1 MKKISK
7 FIINN
12 KTKVLVLSCILLFL
26 SFIGMKLT
34 TINYNIL
41 VYLPSEID
49 TIKGQ
54 DILTDEFNMGS
65 YSIVVAENLSPK
77 EILNLKN
84 KITKVEGVNEVLS
97 IYDVLGTNIP
107 IDVLPSEIKDK
118 IHQDNTDL
126 MFTTFKYST
135 SDERTINAVEEI
147 RSITDHKLM
156 QGGMS
161 SMVLDT
167 MNLSNE
173 EITIYVIIA
182 VVLCLL
188 VLELSLDSYVVPIL
202 LLANIGMAIM
212 FNFGTNVFLG
222 DISYITKALVAVLQ
236 LGVTTDYSIFLYHAY
251 EDKKE
256 KMNKDEAMEEAIS
269 ETFTS
274 VVGSSLTTIAGFLV
288 LCTMK
293 LTLGTDL
300 GIVMAKGVLLG
311 IISVLTI
318 FPSLLLFFDK
328 QVTKTKHKKL
338 MPNFNKIN
346 TFIVNNNKAFFIIF
360 IILLMPLY
368 LANNKVEVYYKLD
381 RSLPSYLESFKTNE
395 LLKEKYNIVS
405 PQIILVDKNL
415 KIDDLTNLT
424 NELSSLKG
432 IDLTL
437 TTTKLSEYGLS
448 DNMINLFDNDKY
460 NLILINSEYDV
471 ATNEL
476 NNQIEEINK
485 IVKKYD
491 QNGIVAGEG
500 ALMKDLV
507 TICDTDFKNVN
518 YSSIICI
525 FLILFIILKN
535 FSLPFLLIIAIEG
548 AIFAN
553 MSISY
558 FTGSV
563 LPFIAPIVLGTI
575 QLGATIDYAILITTT
590 YVNNRKTNDS
600 KKECMI
606 NTLNYCGHSVLV
618 SAACFFAAT
627 FGVGVYSKIEM
638 IGSICNLISRGA
650 LISMLFVLTI
660 LPSILLIFDK
670 LINKTNMKGNKMKKL
685 NLAALTVVMLSPL
698 CVFANTKNET
708 VYSKI
713 DENGNVISTTVNEQI
728 KNTKKLD
735 TIEDYT
741 ELEDI
746 LNISSNDEITKLNKN
761 ITINALGKDVF
772 YQGTSKKSL
781 PIGINIKYYLDGK
794 EESLDNILGKSG
806 KIKIIID
813 FTNNE
818 KHNALV
824 NGKQETMYTPFL
836 VTMGT
841 MLDSNVTNIKIN
853 NGKVVA
859 SGNKNMVVGISS
871 PYLNRSLNISEL
883 STLNTLTLSYETD
896 NFKLPTMYFVA
907 TNKLLSDA
915 DLSVF
920 NKLDGLNSKVDELQ
934 TNMNKIDNGAS
945 DLSKGI
951 NKLKNSLSSS
961 ITNLKNN
968 NEDALDENTIAS
980 IRTQTMQTVQNTFT
994 NDYKK
999 KLSESAWIKVEENLK
1014 NSNDNYVTDLATK
1027 TVSKILLSYLGS
1039 EEALNNYMLCVSE
1052 NMESCEYLIQNNYD
1066 INKIN
1071 AFALTL
1077 KQEITSLTTNT
1088 TNYIAENVSKNVAS
1102 TVAEETAISTAES
1115 IVNTLAP
1122 ALSNQVKNESIKSF
1136 TSSLNTLYTNIDYI
1150 DSNMNTLSTGIT
1162 TFNKEGIEEISA
1174 LVNGPIASSKA
1185 MVKAL
1190 SKLAD
1195 NYTSYASK
1203 STSINDETKFIIV
1216 LDGKEK
1222 QEEETNTTE
1231 ESSKTNLWTRIKN
1244 LFK

>member
-12 KTKVLVLSCILLFL
+12 KTKVLIISCILLVL

-126 MFTTFKYST
+126 MFITFKYST

-147 RSITDHKLM
+147 RNITDHKLM

-182 VVLCLL
+182 VALCLI

-256 KMNKDEAMEEAIS
+256 KMNKEEAMEEAIS

-328 QVTKTKHKKL
+328 QVTKTKHRKL

-346 TFIVNNNKAFFIIF
+346 TFIVNNNKAFFVIF
-360 IILLMPLY
+360 IILLIPLY

-381 RSLPSYLESFKTNE
+381 RSLPRYLESVKTNE

-437 TTTKLSEYGLS
+437 STTKLSEYGLS
-448 DNMINLFDNDKY
+448 DNMINLFDSDKY

-518 YSSIICI
+518 YSSILCI

-590 YVNNRKTNDS
+590 YVNNRKTNKS

-660 LPSILLIFDK
+660 LPSILLIFDNI
-670 LINKTNMKGNKMKKL
+670 INKTNMKGNKMKKL
-685 NLAALTVVMLSPL
+685 NLAVLTVAMLSPL

-713 DENGNVISTTVNEQI
+713 DENGNIISTTVNEQI
-728 KNTKKLD
+728 KNNKKLD

-761 ITINALGKDVF
+761 ITINAFGKDVF
-772 YQGTSKKSL
+772 YQGTSKKTL

-871 PYLNRSLNISEL
+871 PYLNRSLNINEL

-951 NKLKNSLSSS
+951 NKLKNSLLSS

-968 NEDALDENTIAS
+968 NEDALDENTLVG

-1014 NSNDNYVTDLATK
+1014 NSNDTYVTDLATK

-1039 EEALNNYMLCVSE
+1039 EEALNNYMLCVSG
-1052 NMESCEYLIQNNYD
+1052 NMESCIYLAQNNYD
-1066 INKIN
+1066 IDKIN

-1088 TNYIAENVSKNVAS
+1088 TNYIAENVSKSVAS

-1122 ALSNQVKNESIKSF
+1122 TLSNQVKNESIKSF

-1185 MVKAL
+1185 RVEAL

-1222 QEEETNTTE
+1222 QEEKTNITE

>member
-12 KTKVLVLSCILLFL
+12 KTKVLIISCILLVL

-54 DILTDEFNMGS
+54 DILTGEFNMGS

-126 MFTTFKYST
+126 MFITFKYST

-147 RSITDHKLM
+147 RNITDHKLM

-182 VVLCLL
+182 VALCLI

-202 LLANIGMAIM
+202 LLANIGIAIM
-212 FNFGTNVFLG
+212 FNFGTNVFFG

-256 KMNKDEAMEEAIS
+256 KMSKEEAMEKAIS

-346 TFIVNNNKAFFIIF
+346 TFIVNNNKAFFVIF
-360 IILLMPLY
+360 IILLIPLY

-381 RSLPSYLESFKTNE
+381 RSLPSYLESVKTNE

-415 KIDDLTNLT
+415 KTDDLTNLT

-437 TTTKLSEYGLS
+437 STTKLAEYGLS
-448 DNMINLFDNDKY
+448 DNMINLFDSDKY
-460 NLILINSEYDV
+460 NLILINSKYDV

-518 YSSIICI
+518 YSSILCI

-535 FSLPFLLIIAIEG
+535 FSLPFLLIIVIEG

-590 YVNNRKTNDS
+590 YVNNRKTNKS

-606 NTLNYCGHSVLV
+606 NTLNYCGPSVLV

-660 LPSILLIFDK
+660 LPSILLIFDNI
-670 LINKTNMKGNKMKKL
+670 INKTNMKGNKMKKL
-685 NLAALTVVMLSPL
+685 NLAVLTVAMLSPL

-761 ITINALGKDVF
+761 ISINAFGKDVF

-806 KIKIIID
+806 KIKIVIN

-968 NEDALDENTIAS
+968 NEDALDENTLAS

-999 KLSESAWIKVEENLK
+999 KLSENAWIKVEENLK
-1014 NSNDNYVTDLATK
+1014 NSNDTYVTDLATK

-1039 EEALNNYMLCVSE
+1039 EEALNNYMLCVSG
-1052 NMESCEYLIQNNYD
+1052 NMESCVYLAQNNYD

-1088 TNYIAENVSKNVAS
+1088 TNYIAENVSKSVAS

-1122 ALSNQVKNESIKSF
+1122 TLSNQVKNESIKSF

-1150 DSNMNTLSTGIT
+1150 DSNMNTLSTGIK

-1185 MVKAL
+1185 RVEAL

-1195 NYTSYASK
+1195 KYTSYASK

-1222 QEEETNTTE
+1222 QEEKTNITE

>member
-12 KTKVLVLSCILLFL
+12 KTKVLIISCIILVL

-126 MFTTFKYST
+126 MFITFKYST

-147 RSITDHKLM
+147 RNITDHKLM

-182 VVLCLL
+182 VALCLI
-188 VLELSLDSYVVPIL
+188 VLELSLDSYVVPVL

-256 KMNKDEAMEEAIS
+256 KMSKEEAMEEAIS

-328 QVTKTKHKKL
+328 LVTKTKHKKL
-338 MPNFNKIN
+338 MPSFNKIN
-346 TFIVNNNKAFFIIF
+346 TFIVDNNKVFFVIF
-360 IILLMPLY
+360 IILLIPLY

-381 RSLPSYLESFKTNE
+381 RSLPSYLESVKTNE
-395 LLKEKYNIVS
+395 LLREKYNIVS

-437 TTTKLSEYGLS
+437 STTKLSEYGLS
-448 DNMINLFDNDKY
+448 DNMINLFDSDKY
-460 NLILINSEYDV
+460 NLILINSKYDV

-518 YSSIICI
+518 YSSILCI

-590 YVNNRKTNDS
+590 YVNNRKTNKS

-660 LPSILLIFDK
+660 LPSILLIFDNI
-670 LINKTNMKGNKMKKL
+670 INKTNMKGNKMKKL
-685 NLAALTVVMLSPL
+685 NLAVLTVAMLSPL

-761 ITINALGKDVF
+761 ISINAFGKDVF

-883 STLNTLTLSYETD
+883 SNLNTLTLSYETD
-896 NFKLPTMYFVA
+896 KFKLPTMYFVV

-968 NEDALDENTIAS
+968 NEDALDEKTLAG

-1014 NSNDNYVTDLATK
+1014 NSNDTYVTDLATK

-1039 EEALNNYMLCVSE
+1039 EEALNNYMLCVSG
-1052 NMESCEYLIQNNYD
+1052 NMESCAYLIQNNYD

-1088 TNYIAENVSKNVAS
+1088 TNYIAENVSKSVAS

-1122 ALSNQVKNESIKSF
+1122 TLSNQVKNESIKSF

-1185 MVKAL
+1185 RVEAL

-1222 QEEETNTTE
+1222 QEEKTNITE

>member
-1 MKKISK
+1 MKKINK

-12 KTKVLVLSCILLFL
+12 KTKVLVLSCILLVL

-77 EILNLKN
+77 EILNLKD
-84 KITKVEGVNEVLS
+84 KITKVKGVNEVLS

-118 IHQDNTDL
+118 IHKDNTDL
-126 MFTTFKYST
+126 MFITFKYST

-147 RSITDHKLM
+147 RNITDHKLM

-173 EITIYVIIA
+173 EITVYVIIA

-328 QVTKTKHKKL
+328 LVTKTKHKKL

-346 TFIVNNNKAFFIIF
+346 TFIVNNNKAFFVIF
-360 IILLMPLY
+360 IILLIPLY

-381 RSLPSYLESFKTNE
+381 RSLPSYLESVKTNE

-437 TTTKLSEYGLS
+437 STTKLSEYGLS
-448 DNMINLFDNDKY
+448 DNMINLFDSDKY
-460 NLILINSEYDV
+460 NLILINSKYDV

-491 QNGIVAGEG
+491 KNGIVAGEG

-548 AIFAN
+548 AILAN

-590 YVNNRKTNDS
+590 YVNNRKTNKS

-761 ITINALGKDVF
+761 ISINAFGKDVF

-781 PIGINIKYYLDGK
+781 PIGVNIKYYLDGK
-794 EESLDNILGKSG
+794 EESLDNILDKSG
-806 KIKIIID
+806 KIKIVIN

-896 NFKLPTMYFVA
+896 KFKLPTMYFVA

-968 NEDALDENTIAS
+968 NEDALDEKTLAG

-1014 NSNDNYVTDLATK
+1014 NSNDTYVTDLATK

-1039 EEALNNYMLCVSE
+1039 EEALNNYMLCVSG
-1052 NMESCEYLIQNNYD
+1052 NMESCAYLIQNNYD

-1088 TNYIAENVSKNVAS
+1088 TNYIAENVSKSVAS

-1122 ALSNQVKNESIKSF
+1122 TLSNQVKNESIKSF

-1185 MVKAL
+1185 RVEAL

-1222 QEEETNTTE
+1222 QEEKTNITE
-1231 ESSKTNLWTRIKN
+1231 ETSKTNLWTRIKN

>member
-12 KTKVLVLSCILLFL
+12 KTKVLIISCILLVL

-54 DILTDEFNMGS
+54 DILTGEFNMGS

-126 MFTTFKYST
+126 MFITFKYST

-147 RSITDHKLM
+147 RNITDHKLM

-182 VVLCLL
+182 VALCLI

-202 LLANIGMAIM
+202 LLANIGIAIM
-212 FNFGTNVFLG
+212 FNFGTNVFFG

-256 KMNKDEAMEEAIS
+256 KMSKEEAMEKAIS

-328 QVTKTKHKKL
+328 QVTKTKHKNL

-346 TFIVNNNKAFFIIF
+346 TFIVNNNKVFFVIF
-360 IILLMPLY
+360 IILLIPLY

-381 RSLPSYLESFKTNE
+381 RSLPSYLESVKTNE

-437 TTTKLSEYGLS
+437 STTKLAEYGLS
-448 DNMINLFDNDKY
+448 DNMINLFDSDKY
-460 NLILINSEYDV
+460 NLILINSKYDV

-518 YSSIICI
+518 YSSILCI

-535 FSLPFLLIIAIEG
+535 FSLPFLLIIVIEG

-590 YVNNRKTNDS
+590 YVNNRKTNKS

-660 LPSILLIFDK
+660 LPSILLIFDNI
-670 LINKTNMKGNKMKKL
+670 INKTNMKGNKMKKL
-685 NLAALTVVMLSPL
+685 NLAVLTVAMLSPL

-896 NFKLPTMYFVA
+896 KFKLPTMYFVA

-968 NEDALDENTIAS
+968 NEDALDENTLAS

-999 KLSESAWIKVEENLK
+999 KLSENAWIKVEENLK
-1014 NSNDNYVTDLATK
+1014 NSNDTYVTDLATK

-1039 EEALNNYMLCVSE
+1039 EEALNNYMLCVSG
-1052 NMESCEYLIQNNYD
+1052 NMESCVYLAQNNYD

-1088 TNYIAENVSKNVAS
+1088 TNYIAENVSKSVAS

-1122 ALSNQVKNESIKSF
+1122 TLSNQVKNESIKSF

-1150 DSNMNTLSTGIT
+1150 DSNMNTLSTGIK

-1185 MVKAL
+1185 RVEAL

-1195 NYTSYASK
+1195 KYTSYASK

-1222 QEEETNTTE
+1222 QEEKTNITE

>member
-12 KTKVLVLSCILLFL
+12 KTKVLIISCILLVL

-77 EILNLKN
+77 EILKLKN

-126 MFTTFKYST
+126 MFITFKYST

-147 RSITDHKLM
+147 RNITDHKLM

-182 VVLCLL
+182 VALCLI
-188 VLELSLDSYVVPIL
+188 VLELSLDSYVVPVL

-256 KMNKDEAMEEAIS
+256 KMSKEEAMEEAIS

-346 TFIVNNNKAFFIIF
+346 TFIVNNNKAFFVIF
-360 IILLMPLY
+360 IILLIPLY

-381 RSLPSYLESFKTNE
+381 RSLPRYLESVKTNE

-437 TTTKLSEYGLS
+437 STTKLSEYGLS
-448 DNMINLFDNDKY
+448 DNMINLFDSDKY
-460 NLILINSEYDV
+460 NLILINSKYDV

-518 YSSIICI
+518 YSSILCI

-590 YVNNRKTNDS
+590 YVNNRKTNKS

-660 LPSILLIFDK
+660 LPSILLIFDNI
-670 LINKTNMKGNKMKKL
+670 INKTNMKGNKMKKL
-685 NLAALTVVMLSPL
+685 NLAVLTVAMLSPL

-761 ITINALGKDVF
+761 ISINAFGKDVF
-772 YQGTSKKSL
+772 YQGKSKKSL

-794 EESLDNILGKSG
+794 EESLNNILGKSG

-968 NEDALDENTIAS
+968 NEDALDEKTLAG

-1014 NSNDNYVTDLATK
+1014 NSNDTYVTDLATK

-1039 EEALNNYMLCVSE
+1039 EEALNNYMLCVSG
-1052 NMESCEYLIQNNYD
+1052 NMESCAYLIQNNYD

-1071 AFALTL
+1071 AFVLTL

-1088 TNYIAENVSKNVAS
+1088 TNYIAENVSKSVAS

-1122 ALSNQVKNESIKSF
+1122 TLSNQVKNESIKSF
-1136 TSSLNTLYTNIDYI
+1136 TSSLNALYTNIDYI
-1150 DSNMNTLSTGIT
+1150 DSNLNTLSTGIT

-1185 MVKAL
+1185 RVKAL

-1222 QEEETNTTE
+1222 QEEKTNITE

>member
-12 KTKVLVLSCILLFL
+12 KTKVLIISCILLVL

-126 MFTTFKYST
+126 MFITFKYST

-147 RSITDHKLM
+147 RNITDHKLM

-182 VVLCLL
+182 VALCLI

-202 LLANIGMAIM
+202 LLTNIGMAIM
-212 FNFGTNVFLG
+212 FNFGTNIFLG

-256 KMNKDEAMEEAIS
+256 KMNKEEAMEEAIS

-328 QVTKTKHKKL
+328 QVTKTKHKNL

-346 TFIVNNNKAFFIIF
+346 TFIVNNNKAFFVIF
-360 IILLMPLY
+360 IILLIPLY

-381 RSLPSYLESFKTNE
+381 RSLPSYLESVKTNE

-415 KIDDLTNLT
+415 KTDDLTNLT

-437 TTTKLSEYGLS
+437 STTKLAEYGLS
-448 DNMINLFDNDKY
+448 DNMINLFDSDKY

-518 YSSIICI
+518 YSSILCI

-535 FSLPFLLIIAIEG
+535 FSLPFLLIIVIEG

-553 MSISY
+553 MCISY

-590 YVNNRKTNDS
+590 YVNNRKTNKS

-627 FGVGVYSKIEM
+627 FGVGIYSKIEM

-670 LINKTNMKGNKMKKL
+670 LISKTNMKGNKMKKL
-685 NLAALTVVMLSPL
+685 NLAVLTAVMLSPL
-698 CVFANTKNET
+698 CVFANTKTET

-794 EESLDNILGKSG
+794 EESLDNILCKSG

-813 FTNNE
+813 FSNNE

-859 SGNKNMVVGISS
+859 SGNKNMVVGIFS
-871 PYLNRSLNISEL
+871 PYLNRSLNINEL

-968 NEDALDENTIAS
+968 NEDALDENTLAS

-999 KLSESAWIKVEENLK
+999 KLSENAWIKVEENLK
-1014 NSNDNYVTDLATK
+1014 NSNDTYVTDLATK

-1039 EEALNNYMLCVSE
+1039 EEALNNYMLCVSG
-1052 NMESCEYLIQNNYD
+1052 NMESCVYLAQNNYD

-1088 TNYIAENVSKNVAS
+1088 TNYIAENVSKSVAS

-1122 ALSNQVKNESIKSF
+1122 TLSNQVKNESIKSF

-1185 MVKAL
+1185 RVEAL

-1222 QEEETNTTE
+1222 QEEKTNITE

>member
-12 KTKVLVLSCILLFL
+12 KTKVLVISCILLVL

-77 EILNLKN
+77 EILNLKD

-126 MFTTFKYST
+126 MFITFKYST

-147 RSITDHKLM
+147 RNITDHKLM

-182 VVLCLL
+182 VALCLI

-256 KMNKDEAMEEAIS
+256 KMSKEEAMEEAIS

-318 FPSLLLFFDK
+318 FPSLILFFDK

-346 TFIVNNNKAFFIIF
+346 TFIVNNNKAFFVIF
-360 IILLMPLY
+360 IILLIPLY

-381 RSLPSYLESFKTNE
+381 RSLPSYLESVKTNE

-415 KIDDLTNLT
+415 KTDDLTNLT

-437 TTTKLSEYGLS
+437 STTKLAEYGLS
-448 DNMINLFDNDKY
+448 DNMINLFDSDKY

-518 YSSIICI
+518 YSSILCI

-535 FSLPFLLIIAIEG
+535 FSLPFLLIIVIEG

-590 YVNNRKTNDS
+590 YVNNRKTNKN

-772 YQGTSKKSL
+772 YQGKSKKSL
-781 PIGINIKYYLDGK
+781 PIGLNIKYYLDGK

-806 KIKIIID
+806 KIKIVIN

-859 SGNKNMVVGISS
+859 SGNKNMIVGISS
-871 PYLNRSLNISEL
+871 PYLNRNLNISEL
-883 STLNTLTLSYETD
+883 STLNTLTLSYETN

-907 TNKLLSDA
+907 TNKLLADA
-915 DLSVF
+915 DLSIF

-968 NEDALDENTIAS
+968 NEDALDEKALAG

-999 KLSESAWIKVEENLK
+999 KISESAWIKVEENLK
-1014 NSNDNYVTDLATK
+1014 NSNDTYVTDLATK

-1039 EEALNNYMLCVSE
+1039 EEALNNYMLCVSGK
-1052 NMESCEYLIQNNYD
+1052 MESCIYLKQNNYD
-1066 INKIN
+1066 IDKIN

-1088 TNYIAENVSKNVAS
+1088 TNYIAENVSKSVAS

-1122 ALSNQVKNESIKSF
+1122 TLSNQVKNESIKSF

-1150 DSNMNTLSTGIT
+1150 DSNMNSLSTGIT

-1174 LVNGPIASSKA
+1174 LVNGPIASSTA
-1185 MVKAL
+1185 RVEAL

-1222 QEEETNTTE
+1222 QEEKTNVTE
-1231 ESSKTNLWTRIKN
+1231 ETSKTNLWTRIKN

>member
-12 KTKVLVLSCILLFL
+12 KTKVLIISCILLVL

-126 MFTTFKYST
+126 MFITFKYST

-147 RSITDHKLM
+147 RNITDHKLM

-182 VVLCLL
+182 VALCLM
-188 VLELSLDSYVVPIL
+188 VLELSLDSYVVPVL

-256 KMNKDEAMEEAIS
+256 KMSKEEAMEEAIS

-346 TFIVNNNKAFFIIF
+346 TFIVNNNKAFFVIL
-360 IILLMPLY
+360 IILLIPLY

-381 RSLPSYLESFKTNE
+381 RSLPSYLESVKTNE

-432 IDLTL
+432 INLTL
-437 TTTKLSEYGLS
+437 STTKLSEYGLS
-448 DNMINLFDNDKY
+448 DNMINLFDSDKY
-460 NLILINSEYDV
+460 NLILINSKYDV

-518 YSSIICI
+518 YSSILCI

-590 YVNNRKTNDS
+590 YVNNRKTNKS

-660 LPSILLIFDK
+660 LPSILLIFDNI
-670 LINKTNMKGNKMKKL
+670 INKTNMKGNKMKKL
-685 NLAALTVVMLSPL
+685 NLAVLTVAMLSPL

-713 DENGNVISTTVNEQI
+713 DENGNIISTTVNEQI
-728 KNTKKLD
+728 KNNKKLD

-761 ITINALGKDVF
+761 ISINALGKDVF
-772 YQGTSKKSL
+772 YQGKSKKSL

-806 KIKIIID
+806 KIKIVID

-871 PYLNRSLNISEL
+871 PYLNRSLNINEL

-951 NKLKNSLSSS
+951 NKLKNSLLSS

-968 NEDALDENTIAS
+968 DEDALDENTLVG

-1014 NSNDNYVTDLATK
+1014 NSNDTYVTDLATK

-1039 EEALNNYMLCVSE
+1039 EEALNNYMLCVSG
-1052 NMESCEYLIQNNYD
+1052 NMESCIYLAQNNYD
-1066 INKIN
+1066 IDKIN

-1088 TNYIAENVSKNVAS
+1088 TNYIAENVSKSVAS

-1122 ALSNQVKNESIKSF
+1122 TLSNQVKNESIKSF

-1185 MVKAL
+1185 RVEAL

-1222 QEEETNTTE
+1222 QEEKTNITE

>member
-12 KTKVLVLSCILLFL
+12 KTKVLIISCILLVL

-126 MFTTFKYST
+126 MFITFKYST

-147 RSITDHKLM
+147 RNITDHKLM

-182 VVLCLL
+182 VALCLI

-202 LLANIGMAIM
+202 LLTNIGMAIM

-256 KMNKDEAMEEAIS
+256 KMSKEEAMEKAIS

-328 QVTKTKHKKL
+328 QVTKTKHKNL

-346 TFIVNNNKAFFIIF
+346 TFIVNNNKAFFVIF
-360 IILLMPLY
+360 IILLIPLY

-381 RSLPSYLESFKTNE
+381 RSLPSYLESVKTNE

-415 KIDDLTNLT
+415 KTDDLTNLT

-432 IDLTL
+432 IDLTIS
-437 TTTKLSEYGLS
+437 TTKLSEFGLS
-448 DNMINLFDNDKY
+448 DNMINLFDSDKY
-460 NLILINSEYDV
+460 NLILINSKYDV

-518 YSSIICI
+518 YSSILCI

-535 FSLPFLLIIAIEG
+535 FSLPFLLIIVIEG

-590 YVNNRKTNDS
+590 YVNNRKTNKS

-660 LPSILLIFDK
+660 LPSILLIFDNI
-670 LINKTNMKGNKMKKL
+670 INKTNMKGNKMKKL
-685 NLAALTVVMLSPL
+685 NLAVLTAVMLSPL
-698 CVFANTKNET
+698 CVFANTKTET

-841 MLDSNVTNIKIN
+841 MLDSSAKNIKIN

-871 PYLNRSLNISEL
+871 PYLNRSLNINEL

-968 NEDALDENTIAS
+968 NEDALDENTLAS

-1014 NSNDNYVTDLATK
+1014 NSNDTYVTDLATK

-1039 EEALNNYMLCVSE
+1039 EEALNNYMLCVSG
-1052 NMESCEYLIQNNYD
+1052 NMESCIYLAQNNYD
-1066 INKIN
+1066 IDKIN

-1088 TNYIAENVSKNVAS
+1088 TNYIAENVSKSVTS

-1122 ALSNQVKNESIKSF
+1122 TLSNQVKNESIKSF

-1150 DSNMNTLSTGIT
+1150 DSNMNTLSTGIK

-1185 MVKAL
+1185 RVEAL

-1222 QEEETNTTE
+1222 QEEKTNITE
-1231 ESSKTNLWTRIKN
+1231 E
-1244 LFK
+1244 

>member
-12 KTKVLVLSCILLFL
+12 KTKVLIISCILLVL

-126 MFTTFKYST
+126 MFITFKYST

-147 RSITDHKLM
+147 RNITDHKLM

-182 VVLCLL
+182 VALCLI

-202 LLANIGMAIM
+202 LLTNIGMAIM
-212 FNFGTNVFLG
+212 FNFGTNIFLG

-256 KMNKDEAMEEAIS
+256 KMNKEEAMEEAIS

-338 MPNFNKIN
+338 MTNFNKIN
-346 TFIVNNNKAFFIIF
+346 TFIVNNNKAFFVIF
-360 IILLMPLY
+360 IILLIPLY

-381 RSLPSYLESFKTNE
+381 RSLPSYLESVKTNE

-437 TTTKLSEYGLS
+437 STTKLAEYGLS
-448 DNMINLFDNDKY
+448 DNMINLFDSDKY
-460 NLILINSEYDV
+460 NLILINSKYDV

-518 YSSIICI
+518 YSSILCI

-535 FSLPFLLIIAIEG
+535 FSLPFLLIIVIEG

-590 YVNNRKTNDS
+590 YVNNRKTNKS

-627 FGVGVYSKIEM
+627 FGVGIYSKIEM

-660 LPSILLIFDK
+660 LPSILLIFDNI
-670 LINKTNMKGNKMKKL
+670 INKTNMKGNKMKKL
-685 NLAALTVVMLSPL
+685 NLAVLTAVMLSPL
-698 CVFANTKNET
+698 CVFANTKTET

-761 ITINALGKDVF
+761 ISINAFGKDVF

-806 KIKIIID
+806 KIKIVIN

-968 NEDALDENTIAS
+968 N
-980 IRTQTMQTVQNTFT
+980 
-994 NDYKK
+994 
-999 KLSESAWIKVEENLK
+999 
-1014 NSNDNYVTDLATK
+1014 
-1027 TVSKILLSYLGS
+1027 
-1039 EEALNNYMLCVSE
+1039 
-1052 NMESCEYLIQNNYD
+1052 
-1066 INKIN
+1066 
-1071 AFALTL
+1071 
-1077 KQEITSLTTNT
+1077 
-1088 TNYIAENVSKNVAS
+1088 
-1102 TVAEETAISTAES
+1102 
-1115 IVNTLAP
+1115 
-1122 ALSNQVKNESIKSF
+1122 
-1136 TSSLNTLYTNIDYI
+1136 
-1150 DSNMNTLSTGIT
+1150 
-1162 TFNKEGIEEISA
+1162 
-1174 LVNGPIASSKA
+1174 
-1185 MVKAL
+1185 
-1190 SKLAD
+1190 
-1195 NYTSYASK
+1195 
-1203 STSINDETKFIIV
+1203 
-1216 LDGKEK
+1216 
-1222 QEEETNTTE
+1222 
-1231 ESSKTNLWTRIKN
+1231 
-1244 LFK
+1244 

>member
-12 KTKVLVLSCILLFL
+12 KTKVLIISCILLVL

-126 MFTTFKYST
+126 MFITFKYST

-147 RSITDHKLM
+147 RNITDHKLM

-182 VVLCLL
+182 VALCLI
-188 VLELSLDSYVVPIL
+188 VLELSLDSYVVPVL

-256 KMNKDEAMEEAIS
+256 KMSKEEAMEEAIS

-346 TFIVNNNKAFFIIF
+346 TFIVNNNKAFFVIF
-360 IILLMPLY
+360 IILLIPLY

-381 RSLPSYLESFKTNE
+381 RSLPRYLESVKTNE

-437 TTTKLSEYGLS
+437 STTKLSEYGLS
-448 DNMINLFDNDKY
+448 DNMINLFDSDKY
-460 NLILINSEYDV
+460 NLILINSKYDV

-518 YSSIICI
+518 YSSILCI

-590 YVNNRKTNDS
+590 YVNNRKTNKS

-660 LPSILLIFDK
+660 LPSILLIFDNI
-670 LINKTNMKGNKMKKL
+670 INKTNMKGNKMKKL
-685 NLAALTVVMLSPL
+685 NLAVLTVAMLSPL

-728 KNTKKLD
+728 KNNKKLD

-761 ITINALGKDVF
+761 ISINAFGKDVF

-806 KIKIIID
+806 KIKIVID

-836 VTMGT
+836 ITMGT

-951 NKLKNSLSSS
+951 NKLKNSLLSS

-968 NEDALDENTIAS
+968 NEDALDEKTLVG

-1014 NSNDNYVTDLATK
+1014 NSNDTYVTDLATK

-1039 EEALNNYMLCVSE
+1039 EEALNNYMLCVSG
-1052 NMESCEYLIQNNYD
+1052 NMESCAYLIQNNYD

-1077 KQEITSLTTNT
+1077 KQEITLLTTNT

-1102 TVAEETAISTAES
+1102 TVAEETAISTAET

-1122 ALSNQVKNESIKSF
+1122 TLSNQVKNESIKSF

-1185 MVKAL
+1185 RVEAL

-1222 QEEETNTTE
+1222 QEEKTNITE

>member
-12 KTKVLVLSCILLFL
+12 KTKVLVISCILLVL

-54 DILTDEFNMGS
+54 DILTDEFKMGS

-77 EILNLKN
+77 EILNLKD
-84 KITKVEGVNEVLS
+84 KIIKVEGVNEVLS

-126 MFTTFKYST
+126 MFITFKYST

-147 RSITDHKLM
+147 RNITDHKLM

-182 VVLCLL
+182 VALCLI

-256 KMNKDEAMEEAIS
+256 KMSKEQAMEEAIS

-318 FPSLLLFFDK
+318 FPSLLLYFDK

-346 TFIVNNNKAFFIIF
+346 TFIVNHNKAFFVIF
-360 IILLMPLY
+360 IIILIPLY

-381 RSLPSYLESFKTNE
+381 RSLPSYLESVKTNE

-437 TTTKLSEYGLS
+437 STTKLAEYGLS
-448 DNMINLFDNDKY
+448 DNMINLFDSDKY

-518 YSSIICI
+518 YSSILCI

-535 FSLPFLLIIAIEG
+535 FSLPFLLIIVIEG

-590 YVNNRKTNDS
+590 YVNNRKTNKS

-660 LPSILLIFDK
+660 LPSILLIFDNI
-670 LINKTNMKGNKMKKL
+670 INKTNMKGNKMKKL
-685 NLAALTVVMLSPL
+685 NLAALTAVMLSPL
-698 CVFANTKNET
+698 CVFANTKTET

-746 LNISSNDEITKLNKN
+746 LNISSNDEITNLNKN

-781 PIGINIKYYLDGK
+781 PIGLNIKYYLDGK
-794 EESLDNILGKSG
+794 EESLENILGKSG

-841 MLDSNVTNIKIN
+841 MLDSSVTNIKIN

-859 SGNKNMVVGISS
+859 NGNKNMVVGISS

-883 STLNTLTLSYETD
+883 STLNTLTLSYEIV

-907 TNKLLSDA
+907 TNKLLANA
-915 DLSVF
+915 DLSIF
-920 NKLDGLNSKVDELQ
+920 NKLDGLNSKVNELQ
-934 TNMNKIDNGAS
+934 TNMNKIDTGAS

-961 ITNLKNN
+961 INNLKNN
-968 NEDALDENTIAS
+968 NEDALDEKTLAG
-980 IRTQTMQTVQNTFT
+980 IRTQTMHTVQNTFT

-1014 NSNDNYVTDLATK
+1014 NSNDTYVTDLATK

-1039 EEALNNYMLCVSE
+1039 EEALNNYMLCVSGK
-1052 NMESCEYLIQNNYD
+1052 MESCIYLAQNNYD

-1088 TNYIAENVSKNVAS
+1088 TNYIAENVSKSVAS

-1122 ALSNQVKNESIKSF
+1122 TLSNQIKNESIKSF

-1185 MVKAL
+1185 RVEAL

-1203 STSINDETKFIIV
+1203 GTSINDETKFIIV

-1222 QEEETNTTE
+1222 QEEKTNITKET
-1231 ESSKTNLWTRIKN
+1231 SKTNLWTRIKN

>member
-12 KTKVLVLSCILLFL
+12 KTKVLIISCILLVL

-126 MFTTFKYST
+126 MFITFKYST

-147 RSITDHKLM
+147 RNITDHKLM

-182 VVLCLL
+182 VALCLI
-188 VLELSLDSYVVPIL
+188 VLELSLDSYVVPVL

-256 KMNKDEAMEEAIS
+256 KMSKEEAMEEAIS

-328 QVTKTKHKKL
+328 QVTKTKHRKL

-346 TFIVNNNKAFFIIF
+346 TFIVNNNKAFFVIF
-360 IILLMPLY
+360 IILLIPLY

-381 RSLPSYLESFKTNE
+381 RSLPRYLESVKTNE

-437 TTTKLSEYGLS
+437 STTKLSEYGLS
-448 DNMINLFDNDKY
+448 DNMINLFDSDKY
-460 NLILINSEYDV
+460 NLILINSKYDV

-518 YSSIICI
+518 YSSILCI

-590 YVNNRKTNDS
+590 YVNNRKTNKS

-660 LPSILLIFDK
+660 LPSILLIFDNI
-670 LINKTNMKGNKMKKL
+670 INKTNMKGNKMKKL
-685 NLAALTVVMLSPL
+685 NLAVLTVAMLSPL

-713 DENGNVISTTVNEQI
+713 DENGNIISTTVNEQI
-728 KNTKKLD
+728 KNNKKLD

-761 ITINALGKDVF
+761 ISINAFGKDVF

-824 NGKQETMYTPFL
+824 NGKKETMYTPFL

-871 PYLNRSLNISEL
+871 PYLNRSLNINEL

-951 NKLKNSLSSS
+951 NKLKNSLLSS

-968 NEDALDENTIAS
+968 NEDVLDENTLAG

-1014 NSNDNYVTDLATK
+1014 NANDTYVTDLATK

-1039 EEALNNYMLCVSE
+1039 EEALNNYMLCVSG
-1052 NMESCEYLIQNNYD
+1052 NMESCIYLAQNNYD
-1066 INKIN
+1066 IDKIN

-1088 TNYIAENVSKNVAS
+1088 TNYIAENVSKSVAS
-1102 TVAEETAISTAES
+1102 TVAKETAISTAES

-1122 ALSNQVKNESIKSF
+1122 TLSNQVKNESIKSF

-1185 MVKAL
+1185 RVEAL

-1222 QEEETNTTE
+1222 QEEKTNITE

>member
-12 KTKVLVLSCILLFL
+12 KTKVLIISCILLVL

-65 YSIVVAENLSPK
+65 YSIVDAEKLSPK

-126 MFTTFKYST
+126 MFITFKYST

-147 RSITDHKLM
+147 RNITDHKLM

-182 VVLCLL
+182 VALCLM
-188 VLELSLDSYVVPIL
+188 VLELSLDSYVVPVL

-256 KMNKDEAMEEAIS
+256 KMSKEEAMEEAIS

-328 QVTKTKHKKL
+328 LVTKTKHKKL
-338 MPNFNKIN
+338 MPSFNKIN
-346 TFIVNNNKAFFIIF
+346 TFIVDNNKVFFVIF
-360 IILLMPLY
+360 IILLIPLY

-381 RSLPSYLESFKTNE
+381 RSLPRYLESVKTNE

-424 NELSSLKG
+424 NELSLLEG

-437 TTTKLSEYGLS
+437 STTKLSEYGLS
-448 DNMINLFDNDKY
+448 DNMINLFDSDKY
-460 NLILINSEYDV
+460 NLILINSKYDV

-590 YVNNRKTNDS
+590 YVNNRKTNES

-670 LINKTNMKGNKMKKL
+670 LINKTNMKGYKMKKL
-685 NLAALTVVMLSPL
+685 NLAILTVVMLSPL
-698 CVFANTKNET
+698 CVFANTKTET

-772 YQGTSKKSL
+772 YQGTSKKTL
-781 PIGINIKYYLDGK
+781 PIGVNIKYYLDGK

-806 KIKIIID
+806 KIKIVIN

-841 MLDSNVTNIKIN
+841 MLDSSATNIKIN

-871 PYLNRSLNISEL
+871 PYLNRSLNINEL
-883 STLNTLTLSYETD
+883 STLNILTLSYETD
-896 NFKLPTMYFVA
+896 NFKLPTIYFVA

-920 NKLDGLNSKVDELQ
+920 NKLDGLNSKVNELQ
-934 TNMNKIDNGAS
+934 TNMNKIDNGAN

-968 NEDALDENTIAS
+968 NEDALDENTLAS

-999 KLSESAWIKVEENLK
+999 KLSENAWIKVEENLK
-1014 NSNDNYVTDLATK
+1014 NSNDTYVTDLATK

-1039 EEALNNYMLCVSE
+1039 EEALNNYMLCVSG
-1052 NMESCEYLIQNNYD
+1052 NMESCAYLIQNNYD
-1066 INKIN
+1066 IDKIN

-1088 TNYIAENVSKNVAS
+1088 TNYIAENVSKSVAS

-1122 ALSNQVKNESIKSF
+1122 TLSNEVKNESIKSF

-1185 MVKAL
+1185 RVEAL

-1203 STSINDETKFIIV
+1203 STSIKDETKFIIV
-1216 LDGKEK
+1216 LDGREK
-1222 QEEETNTTE
+1222 QEEKTNITE

>member
-12 KTKVLVLSCILLFL
+12 KTKVLIISCILLVL

-126 MFTTFKYST
+126 MFITFKYST

-147 RSITDHKLM
+147 RNITDHKLM

-182 VVLCLL
+182 VALCLI

-212 FNFGTNVFLG
+212 FNFGTNLFLG

-256 KMNKDEAMEEAIS
+256 KMSKEEAMEEAIS

-346 TFIVNNNKAFFIIF
+346 TFIVNNNKAFFVIF
-360 IILLMPLY
+360 IILLIPLY

-381 RSLPSYLESFKTNE
+381 RSLPSYLESVKTNE

-437 TTTKLSEYGLS
+437 STTKLAEFGLS
-448 DNMINLFDNDKY
+448 DNMINLFDSDKY
-460 NLILINSEYDV
+460 NLILINSKYDV

-518 YSSIICI
+518 YSSILCI

-535 FSLPFLLIIAIEG
+535 FSLPFLLIIVIEG

-590 YVNNRKTNDS
+590 YVNNRKTNKN

-660 LPSILLIFDK
+660 LPSILLIFDNI
-670 LINKTNMKGNKMKKL
+670 INKTNMKGNKMKKL
-685 NLAALTVVMLSPL
+685 NLAVLTVAMLSPL

-761 ITINALGKDVF
+761 ITINAFGKDVF

-968 NEDALDENTIAS
+968 NEDALDENTLAS

-1014 NSNDNYVTDLATK
+1014 NSNDTYVTDLATK

-1039 EEALNNYMLCVSE
+1039 EEALNNYMLCVSG
-1052 NMESCEYLIQNNYD
+1052 NMESCIYLAQNNYD
-1066 INKIN
+1066 IDKIN

-1088 TNYIAENVSKNVAS
+1088 TNYIAENVSKSVAS

-1115 IVNTLAP
+1115 IVNTLAQT
-1122 ALSNQVKNESIKSF
+1122 LSNQVKNESIKSF

-1150 DSNMNTLSTGIT
+1150 DSNMNSLSTGIT

-1185 MVKAL
+1185 RVEAL

-1222 QEEETNTTE
+1222 QEEKTHVTE
-1231 ESSKTNLWTRIKN
+1231 ETSKTNLWTRIKN

>member
-12 KTKVLVLSCILLFL
+12 KTKVLVISCILLIL

-77 EILNLKN
+77 EILNLKD

-107 IDVLPSEIKDK
+107 IDILPSEIKDK

-126 MFTTFKYST
+126 MFITFKYST

-147 RSITDHKLM
+147 RNITNHKLM

-182 VVLCLL
+182 VVLCLI

-222 DISYITKALVAVLQ
+222 DISYITKDLVAVLQ

-256 KMNKDEAMEEAIS
+256 KMSKEKAMEEAIS

-346 TFIVNNNKAFFIIF
+346 TFIVNHNKAFFVIF
-360 IILLMPLY
+360 IILLIPLY

-381 RSLPSYLESFKTNE
+381 RSLPSYLESVKTNE

-415 KIDDLTNLT
+415 KTDDLTNLT

-437 TTTKLSEYGLS
+437 STTKLAEYGLS
-448 DNMINLFDNDKY
+448 DNMINLFDSDKY

-535 FSLPFLLIIAIEG
+535 FSLPFLLIIVIEG

-590 YVNNRKTNDS
+590 YVNNRKTNKS

-660 LPSILLIFDK
+660 LPSILLIFDNI
-670 LINKTNMKGNKMKKL
+670 INKTNMKGNKMKKL
-685 NLAALTVVMLSPL
+685 NLAALTAVMLSPL
-698 CVFANTKNET
+698 CVFANTKTET

-746 LNISSNDEITKLNKN
+746 LNISSTDEITKLNKN

-968 NEDALDENTIAS
+968 NEDALDENTLAS

-1014 NSNDNYVTDLATK
+1014 NSNDTYVTDLATK

-1039 EEALNNYMLCVSE
+1039 EEALNNYMLCVSG

-1088 TNYIAENVSKNVAS
+1088 TNYIAENVSKSVAS
-1102 TVAEETAISTAES
+1102 TVAKETAISTAES

-1122 ALSNQVKNESIKSF
+1122 TLSNQVKNESIKSF

-1185 MVKAL
+1185 RVEAL

-1203 STSINDETKFIIV
+1203 STSIKDETKFIIV

-1222 QEEETNTTE
+1222 QKEKTNITE

>member
-12 KTKVLVLSCILLFL
+12 KTKILIISCILLVL

-126 MFTTFKYST
+126 MFITFKYST

-147 RSITDHKLM
+147 RNITDHKLM

-182 VVLCLL
+182 VALCLI

-328 QVTKTKHKKL
+328 QVTKTKHKNL

-346 TFIVNNNKAFFIIF
+346 TFIVNNNKAFFVIF
-360 IILLMPLY
+360 IILLIPLY

-381 RSLPSYLESFKTNE
+381 RSLPSYLESVKTNE

-437 TTTKLSEYGLS
+437 STTKLAEVGLS
-448 DNMINLFDNDKY
+448 DNMINLFDSDKY

-518 YSSIICI
+518 YSSILCI

-535 FSLPFLLIIAIEG
+535 FSLPFLLIIVIEG

-553 MSISY
+553 MSISC

-590 YVNNRKTNDS
+590 YVNNRKIYKS

-650 LISMLFVLTI
+650 LISMLFVLSI
-660 LPSILLIFDK
+660 LPSILLIFDNI
-670 LINKTNMKGNKMKKL
+670 INKTNMKGNKMKKL
-685 NLAALTVVMLSPL
+685 NLAVLTVAMLSPL
-698 CVFANTKNET
+698 CVFANTKTET

-761 ITINALGKDVF
+761 ITINAFGKDVF

-794 EESLDNILGKSG
+794 EESLDDILGKSG

-896 NFKLPTMYFVA
+896 KFKLPTMYFVA

-920 NKLDGLNSKVDELQ
+920 NKLDGLNSKVDKLQ

-945 DLSKGI
+945 DISKGI

-968 NEDALDENTIAS
+968 NEDALDENTLAG
-980 IRTQTMQTVQNTFT
+980 IRIQTMQTVQNTFT

-1014 NSNDNYVTDLATK
+1014 NSNDTHVTDLATK

-1039 EEALNNYMLCVSE
+1039 EDALNNYMLCVSG
-1052 NMESCEYLIQNNYD
+1052 NMESCEYLVQNNYD
-1066 INKIN
+1066 IDKIN

-1122 ALSNQVKNESIKSF
+1122 TLSNQVKNESIKSF

-1185 MVKAL
+1185 RVEAL

-1222 QEEETNTTE
+1222 QEEKTKITE
-1231 ESSKTNLWTRIKN
+1231 ETSKTNLWTRIKS

>member
-12 KTKVLVLSCILLFL
+12 KTKVLIISCILLVL

-126 MFTTFKYST
+126 MFITFKYST

-147 RSITDHKLM
+147 RNITDHKLM

-182 VVLCLL
+182 VALCLM
-188 VLELSLDSYVVPIL
+188 VLELSLDSYVVPVL

-256 KMNKDEAMEEAIS
+256 KMSKEEAMEEAIS

-346 TFIVNNNKAFFIIF
+346 TFIVNNNKAFFVIF
-360 IILLMPLY
+360 IILLIPLY

-381 RSLPSYLESFKTNE
+381 RSLPRYLESVKTNE

-437 TTTKLSEYGLS
+437 STTKLAEYGLS
-448 DNMINLFDNDKY
+448 DNMINLFDSDKY
-460 NLILINSEYDV
+460 NLILINSKYDV

-518 YSSIICI
+518 YSSILCI

-590 YVNNRKTNDS
+590 YVNNRKTNKS

-660 LPSILLIFDK
+660 LPSILLIFDNI
-670 LINKTNMKGNKMKKL
+670 INKTNMKGNKMKKI
-685 NLAALTVVMLSPL
+685 NLAVLTVAMLSPL

-713 DENGNVISTTVNEQI
+713 DENGNIISTTVNEQI
-728 KNTKKLD
+728 KNNKKLD

-761 ITINALGKDVF
+761 ISINAFGKDVF

-871 PYLNRSLNISEL
+871 PYLNRSLNINEL

-951 NKLKNSLSSS
+951 NKLKNSLLSS

-968 NEDALDENTIAS
+968 DEDALDENTLVG

-1014 NSNDNYVTDLATK
+1014 NSNDTYVTDLATK
-1027 TVSKILLSYLGS
+1027 TVSKILLYYLGS
-1039 EEALNNYMLCVSE
+1039 EEALNNYMLCVSG
-1052 NMESCEYLIQNNYD
+1052 NMESCIYLAQNNYD
-1066 INKIN
+1066 IDKIN

-1088 TNYIAENVSKNVAS
+1088 TNYIAENVSKSVAS

-1122 ALSNQVKNESIKSF
+1122 TLSNQVKNESIKSF

-1185 MVKAL
+1185 RVEAL

-1222 QEEETNTTE
+1222 QEEKTNITE

>member
-12 KTKVLVLSCILLFL
+12 KTKVLIISCILLVL

-126 MFTTFKYST
+126 MFITFKYST

-147 RSITDHKLM
+147 RNITDHKLM

-182 VVLCLL
+182 VALCLM
-188 VLELSLDSYVVPIL
+188 VLELSLDSYVVPVL

-256 KMNKDEAMEEAIS
+256 KMCKEEAMEEAIS

-346 TFIVNNNKAFFIIF
+346 TFIVNNNKAFFVIF
-360 IILLMPLY
+360 IILLIPLY

-381 RSLPSYLESFKTNE
+381 RSLPSYLESVKTNE

-437 TTTKLSEYGLS
+437 STTKLSEYGLS
-448 DNMINLFDNDKY
+448 DNMINLFDSDKY
-460 NLILINSEYDV
+460 NLILINSKYDV

-491 QNGIVAGEG
+491 KNGIVAGEG

-518 YSSIICI
+518 YSSILCI

-590 YVNNRKTNDS
+590 YVNNHKTNKS

-660 LPSILLIFDK
+660 LPSILLIFDNI
-670 LINKTNMKGNKMKKL
+670 INKTNMKGNKMKKL
-685 NLAALTVVMLSPL
+685 NLAVLTVAMLSPL

-713 DENGNVISTTVNEQI
+713 DENGNIISTTVNEQI

-761 ITINALGKDVF
+761 ISINAFGKDVF

-871 PYLNRSLNISEL
+871 PYLNRSLNINEL

-951 NKLKNSLSSS
+951 NKLKNSLLSS

-968 NEDALDENTIAS
+968 DEDALDENTLVG

-1014 NSNDNYVTDLATK
+1014 NSNDTYVTDLATK

-1039 EEALNNYMLCVSE
+1039 EEALNNYMLCVSD
-1052 NMESCEYLIQNNYD
+1052 NMESCIYLAQNNYD

-1088 TNYIAENVSKNVAS
+1088 TNYIAENVSKSVAS
-1102 TVAEETAISTAES
+1102 TVAKETAISTAES

-1122 ALSNQVKNESIKSF
+1122 TLSNKVKNESIKSF

-1174 LVNGPIASSKA
+1174 LVNGTIASSKA
-1185 MVKAL
+1185 RVEAL

-1222 QEEETNTTE
+1222 QEEKTNITE

>member
-12 KTKVLVLSCILLFL
+12 KTKVLIISCILLVL

-77 EILNLKN
+77 EILNLKD

-107 IDVLPSEIKDK
+107 IDILPSEIKDK
-118 IHQDNTDL
+118 IHQGNTDL
-126 MFTTFKYST
+126 MFITFKYST
-135 SDERTINAVEEI
+135 SDERTIHAVEEI
-147 RSITDHKLM
+147 RNITDHKLM

-173 EITIYVIIA
+173 EITVYVIIA
-182 VVLCLL
+182 VVLCLI
-188 VLELSLDSYVVPIL
+188 VLELSLDSYLVPIL

-256 KMNKDEAMEEAIS
+256 KMSKEKAMEEAIS

-346 TFIVNNNKAFFIIF
+346 TFIVNHNKAFFVIF
-360 IILLMPLY
+360 IILLIPLY

-381 RSLPSYLESFKTNE
+381 RSLPSYLESVKTNE

-415 KIDDLTNLT
+415 KTDDLTHLT

-437 TTTKLSEYGLS
+437 STTKLAEYGLS
-448 DNMINLFDNDKY
+448 DNMINLFDSDKY
-460 NLILINSEYDV
+460 NLILINSEFDV

-518 YSSIICI
+518 YSSILCI

-590 YVNNRKTNDS
+590 YVNNRKTNKS

-606 NTLNYCGHSVLV
+606 NTLNYCGYSVLV

-685 NLAALTVVMLSPL
+685 NLAALTIAVFCPL

-761 ITINALGKDVF
+761 ITINALGKDIF

-781 PIGINIKYYLDGK
+781 PIGVNIKYYLDGK

-806 KIKIIID
+806 KIKILIN

-841 MLDSNVTNIKIN
+841 MLDSNATNIKIN
-853 NGKVVA
+853 NGKVIA

-871 PYLNRSLNISEL
+871 PYLNKSLNISEL

-907 TNKLLSDA
+907 TNKLLANA

-920 NKLDGLNSKVDELQ
+920 NKLDGLNFKVDELQ
-934 TNMNKIDNGAS
+934 TNMNKIDASAS

-961 ITNLKNN
+961 INNLKNN
-968 NEDALDENTIAS
+968 NEDALDENIFAG

-1014 NSNDNYVTDLATK
+1014 NSNDTYVTDLATK

-1039 EEALNNYMLCVSE
+1039 EEALNNYMLCVSG
-1052 NMESCEYLIQNNYD
+1052 NMESCAYLTQNNYD
-1066 INKIN
+1066 IDKIN

-1077 KQEITSLTTNT
+1077 KQEITSLASNT
-1088 TNYIAENVSKNVAS
+1088 TNYIAENVSKSVAS

-1122 ALSNQVKNESIKSF
+1122 TLSNQVKNESIKSF

-1174 LVNGPIASSKA
+1174 LVNGPIASSTA
-1185 MVKAL
+1185 RVEAL
-1190 SKLAD
+1190 SKLAAG
-1195 NYTSYASK
+1195 YTSYASK
-1203 STSINDETKFIIV
+1203 GTSINDETKFIIV

-1222 QEEETNTTE
+1222 QEEKTNVTE
-1231 ESSKTNLWTRIKN
+1231 ETSKTNLWTRIKN

>member
-12 KTKVLVLSCILLFL
+12 KTKVLVISCILLVL

-65 YSIVVAENLSPK
+65 YSMVVAENLSPK
-77 EILNLKN
+77 EILNLKD

-126 MFTTFKYST
+126 MFITFKYST

-147 RSITDHKLM
+147 RNITDHKLM

-182 VVLCLL
+182 VALCLI

-256 KMNKDEAMEEAIS
+256 KMSKEKAMEEAIS

-318 FPSLLLFFDK
+318 FPSLILFFDK

-346 TFIVNNNKAFFIIF
+346 TFIVNNNKAFFVIF
-360 IILLMPLY
+360 IILLIPLY

-381 RSLPSYLESFKTNE
+381 RSLPSYLESVKTNE

-415 KIDDLTNLT
+415 KTYDLTNLT
-424 NELSSLKG
+424 NELASLKG

-437 TTTKLSEYGLS
+437 STTKLAEYGLS
-448 DNMINLFDNDKY
+448 DNMINLFDSDKY

-518 YSSIICI
+518 YSSILCI

-535 FSLPFLLIIAIEG
+535 FSLPFLLIIVIEG

-590 YVNNRKTNDS
+590 YVNNRKTNKS

-685 NLAALTVVMLSPL
+685 NLAALTAVMLSPL

-713 DENGNVISTTVNEQI
+713 DENGNIISTTVNEQI

-781 PIGINIKYYLDGK
+781 PIGLIIKYYLDGK
-794 EESLDNILGKSG
+794 EESLENILGKSG

-841 MLDSNVTNIKIN
+841 MLDSSATNIKIN

-859 SGNKNMVVGISS
+859 NGNKNMVVGISS

-883 STLNTLTLSYETD
+883 STLNTLTLSYETV

-907 TNKLLSDA
+907 TNKLLADA
-915 DLSVF
+915 DLSIF

-934 TNMNKIDNGAS
+934 NNMNKIDIGAS

-968 NEDALDENTIAS
+968 NEDALDEKTLAG
-980 IRTQTMQTVQNTFT
+980 IRTQTMHTVQNTFT

-1014 NSNDNYVTDLATK
+1014 NSNDTYVTDLATK

-1039 EEALNNYMLCVSE
+1039 EEALNNYMLCVSGK
-1052 NMESCEYLIQNNYD
+1052 MESCIYLAQNNYD

-1088 TNYIAENVSKNVAS
+1088 TNYIAENVSKSVAS
-1102 TVAEETAISTAES
+1102 TVAEETAMSTAES

-1122 ALSNQVKNESIKSF
+1122 TLSNQVKNESIKSF

-1185 MVKAL
+1185 RVEAL

-1222 QEEETNTTE
+1222 QEEKTNITKET
-1231 ESSKTNLWTRIKN
+1231 SKTNLWTRIKN

>member
-12 KTKVLVLSCILLFL
+12 KTKVLIISCILLVL

-126 MFTTFKYST
+126 MFITFKYST

-147 RSITDHKLM
+147 RNITDHKLM

-161 SMVLDT
+161 SMILDT

-182 VVLCLL
+182 VALCLI
-188 VLELSLDSYVVPIL
+188 VLELSLDSYVVPVL

-256 KMNKDEAMEEAIS
+256 KMSKEEAMEEAIS

-338 MPNFNKIN
+338 MTNFNKIN
-346 TFIVNNNKAFFIIF
+346 TFIVNNNKAFFVIF
-360 IILLMPLY
+360 IILLIPLY

-381 RSLPSYLESFKTNE
+381 RSLPSYLESVKTNE

-437 TTTKLSEYGLS
+437 STTKLSEYGLS
-448 DNMINLFDNDKY
+448 DNMINLFDSDKY
-460 NLILINSEYDV
+460 NLILINSKYDV

-518 YSSIICI
+518 YSSILCI

-590 YVNNRKTNDS
+590 YVNNRKTNKS

-627 FGVGVYSKIEM
+627 FGVGIYSKIEM

-660 LPSILLIFDK
+660 LPSILLIFDNI
-670 LINKTNMKGNKMKKL
+670 INKTNMKGNKMKKL
-685 NLAALTVVMLSPL
+685 NLAVLTAVMLSPL
-698 CVFANTKNET
+698 CVFANTKTET

-761 ITINALGKDVF
+761 ISINAFGKDVF
-772 YQGTSKKSL
+772 YQGTSKKTL

-824 NGKQETMYTPFL
+824 NGKKETMYTPFL

-871 PYLNRSLNISEL
+871 PYLNRSLNINEL

-951 NKLKNSLSSS
+951 NKLKNSLLSS

-968 NEDALDENTIAS
+968 NEDALDEKTLVG

-1014 NSNDNYVTDLATK
+1014 NSNDTYVTDLATK
-1027 TVSKILLSYLGS
+1027 TISKILLSYLGS
-1039 EEALNNYMLCVSE
+1039 EEALNNYMLCVSG
-1052 NMESCEYLIQNNYD
+1052 NMESCIYLAQNNYD
-1066 INKIN
+1066 IDKIN

-1088 TNYIAENVSKNVAS
+1088 TNYIAENVSKSVAS

-1122 ALSNQVKNESIKSF
+1122 TLSNQVKNESIKSF

-1185 MVKAL
+1185 RVEAL

-1222 QEEETNTTE
+1222 QEEKTNITE

>member
-12 KTKVLVLSCILLFL
+12 KTKVLIISCILLVL

-77 EILNLKN
+77 EILNLKD

-126 MFTTFKYST
+126 MFITFKYST

-147 RSITDHKLM
+147 RNITDHKLM

-182 VVLCLL
+182 VVLCLI

-256 KMNKDEAMEEAIS
+256 KMSKEKAMEEAIS

-346 TFIVNNNKAFFIIF
+346 TFIVNHNKAFFVIF
-360 IILLMPLY
+360 IILLIPLY

-381 RSLPSYLESFKTNE
+381 RSLPSYLESVKTNE

-415 KIDDLTNLT
+415 KTDDLTHLT

-437 TTTKLSEYGLS
+437 STTKLAEYGLS
-448 DNMINLFDNDKY
+448 DNMINLFDSDKY
-460 NLILINSEYDV
+460 NLILINSEFDV

-518 YSSIICI
+518 YSSILCI

-590 YVNNRKTNDS
+590 YVNNRKTNKS

-606 NTLNYCGHSVLV
+606 NTLNYCGYSVLV

-685 NLAALTVVMLSPL
+685 NLAALTIAVFCPL

-746 LNISSNDEITKLNKN
+746 LNISSNDKITKLNKN
-761 ITINALGKDVF
+761 ITINALGKDIF

-781 PIGINIKYYLDGK
+781 PIGVNIKYYLDGK

-806 KIKIIID
+806 KIKILIN

-841 MLDSNVTNIKIN
+841 MLDSNATNIKIN
-853 NGKVVA
+853 NGKVIA

-871 PYLNRSLNISEL
+871 PYLNKSLNISEL

-907 TNKLLSDA
+907 TNKLLANA

-920 NKLDGLNSKVDELQ
+920 NKLDGLNFKVDELQ
-934 TNMNKIDNGAS
+934 TNMNKIDASAS

-961 ITNLKNN
+961 INNLKNN
-968 NEDALDENTIAS
+968 NEDALDENIFAG

-1014 NSNDNYVTDLATK
+1014 NSNDTYVTDLATK

-1039 EEALNNYMLCVSE
+1039 EEALNNYMLCVSG
-1052 NMESCEYLIQNNYD
+1052 NMESCAYLTQNNYD
-1066 INKIN
+1066 IDKIN

-1077 KQEITSLTTNT
+1077 KQEITSLASNT
-1088 TNYIAENVSKNVAS
+1088 TNYIAENVSKSVAS

-1122 ALSNQVKNESIKSF
+1122 TLSNQVKNESIKSF

-1174 LVNGPIASSKA
+1174 LVNGPIASSTA
-1185 MVKAL
+1185 RVEAL
-1190 SKLAD
+1190 SKLAAG
-1195 NYTSYASK
+1195 YTSYASK
-1203 STSINDETKFIIV
+1203 GTSINDETKFIIV

-1222 QEEETNTTE
+1222 QEEKTNVTE
-1231 ESSKTNLWTRIKN
+1231 ETSKTNLWTRIKN

>member
-12 KTKVLVLSCILLFL
+12 KTKVLIISCILLVL

-65 YSIVVAENLSPK
+65 YSIVVAKNLSPK
-77 EILNLKN
+77 EILNLKD

-118 IHQDNTDL
+118 IHQENTDL
-126 MFTTFKYST
+126 MFITFKYST

-147 RSITDHKLM
+147 RNITDHKLM

-173 EITIYVIIA
+173 EITVYVIIA

-381 RSLPSYLESFKTNE
+381 RSLPSYLESVKTNE

-415 KIDDLTNLT
+415 KTDDLTNLT

-437 TTTKLSEYGLS
+437 STTKLAKYGLS
-448 DNMINLFDNDKY
+448 DNMINLFDSDKY
-460 NLILINSEYDV
+460 NLILINSKYDV

-548 AIFAN
+548 AILAN

-590 YVNNRKTNDS
+590 YVNNRKTNKN

-670 LINKTNMKGNKMKKL
+670 LISKTNMKGNKMKKL
-685 NLAALTVVMLSPL
+685 NLAILTVAMLSPL
-698 CVFANTKNET
+698 CVFANTKTET

-761 ITINALGKDVF
+761 ISINAFGKDVF

-781 PIGINIKYYLDGK
+781 PIGVNIKYYLDGK

-806 KIKIIID
+806 KIKIVIN

-896 NFKLPTMYFVA
+896 NFKLPTMYFIA

-915 DLSVF
+915 DLSIF

-968 NEDALDENTIAS
+968 NEDALDENTLAS

-999 KLSESAWIKVEENLK
+999 KLSESTWIKVEENLK

-1039 EEALNNYMLCVSE
+1039 EEALNNYMLCVSG
-1052 NMESCEYLIQNNYD
+1052 NMESCIYLAQNNYD
-1066 INKIN
+1066 IDKIN

-1088 TNYIAENVSKNVAS
+1088 TNYIAENVSKSVAS

-1122 ALSNQVKNESIKSF
+1122 TLSNQVKNESIKSF

-1185 MVKAL
+1185 RVEAL

-1222 QEEETNTTE
+1222 QEEKTNITE

>member
-12 KTKVLVLSCILLFL
+12 KTKVLIISCILLVL
-26 SFIGMKLT
+26 SFVGMKLT

-118 IHQDNTDL
+118 IHQYNTDL
-126 MFTTFKYST
+126 MFITFKYST

-147 RSITDHKLM
+147 RNITDHKLM

-182 VVLCLL
+182 IALCLI

-256 KMNKDEAMEEAIS
+256 KMSKEEAMEKAIS

-328 QVTKTKHKKL
+328 QVTKTKHKNL

-346 TFIVNNNKAFFIIF
+346 TFIVNNNKVFFVIF
-360 IILLMPLY
+360 IILLIPLY

-381 RSLPSYLESFKTNE
+381 RSLPSYLESVKTNE

-437 TTTKLSEYGLS
+437 STTKLAEYGLS
-448 DNMINLFDNDKY
+448 DNMINLFDSDKY
-460 NLILINSEYDV
+460 NLILINSKYDV

-518 YSSIICI
+518 YSSILCI

-548 AIFAN
+548 AILAN

-590 YVNNRKTNDS
+590 YVNNRKTNKS

-660 LPSILLIFDK
+660 LPSILLIFDNI
-670 LINKTNMKGNKMKKL
+670 INKTNMKGNKMKKL
-685 NLAALTVVMLSPL
+685 NLAVLTVAMLSPL

-746 LNISSNDEITKLNKN
+746 LNISSNDEINKLNKN
-761 ITINALGKDVF
+761 ISINAFGKDVF

-806 KIKIIID
+806 KIKIVIN

-896 NFKLPTMYFVA
+896 KFKLPTMYFVA

-968 NEDALDENTIAS
+968 NEDALDEKTLAG
-980 IRTQTMQTVQNTFT
+980 IRTQTMQTVQNTFS

-1014 NSNDNYVTDLATK
+1014 NSNDTYVTDLATK

-1039 EEALNNYMLCVSE
+1039 EEALNNYMLCVSG
-1052 NMESCEYLIQNNYD
+1052 NMESCAYLIQNNYD

-1088 TNYIAENVSKNVAS
+1088 TNYIAENVSKSVAS
-1102 TVAEETAISTAES
+1102 TVAEETAISTAET

-1122 ALSNQVKNESIKSF
+1122 TLSNQVKNESIKSF

-1185 MVKAL
+1185 RVEAL

-1222 QEEETNTTE
+1222 QEEKTNITE
-1231 ESSKTNLWTRIKN
+1231 QSSKTNLWTRIKN

>member
-12 KTKVLVLSCILLFL
+12 KTKVLIISCILLVL

-77 EILNLKN
+77 EILNLKD

-126 MFTTFKYST
+126 MFITFKYST

-147 RSITDHKLM
+147 RNITDHKLM

-182 VVLCLL
+182 VALCLI

-256 KMNKDEAMEEAIS
+256 KMSKEKAMEEAIS

-346 TFIVNNNKAFFIIF
+346 TFIVNHNKAFFVIF
-360 IILLMPLY
+360 IILLIPLY

-381 RSLPSYLESFKTNE
+381 RSLPSYLESVKTNE

-415 KIDDLTNLT
+415 KTDDLTNLT

-437 TTTKLSEYGLS
+437 STTKLAEYGLS
-448 DNMINLFDNDKY
+448 DNMINLFDSDKY

-491 QNGIVAGEG
+491 QSGIVAGEG

-518 YSSIICI
+518 YSSILCI

-535 FSLPFLLIIAIEG
+535 FSLPFLLIIVIEG

-590 YVNNRKTNDS
+590 YVNNRKTNKS

-660 LPSILLIFDK
+660 LPSILLIFDNI
-670 LINKTNMKGNKMKKL
+670 INKTNMKGNKMKKL

-698 CVFANTKNET
+698 CVFANTKTET

-806 KIKIIID
+806 KIKIIIN

-859 SGNKNMVVGISS
+859 NGNKNMVVGISS

-883 STLNTLTLSYETD
+883 STLNTLTLSYEID

-907 TNKLLSDA
+907 TNKLLADA
-915 DLSVF
+915 DLSIF

-961 ITNLKNN
+961 INNLKNN
-968 NEDALDENTIAS
+968 NEDALDENTLAD

-999 KLSESAWIKVEENLK
+999 KISESAWIKVEENLK
-1014 NSNDNYVTDLATK
+1014 NSNDTYVTDLATK

-1039 EEALNNYMLCVSE
+1039 EEALNNYMLCVSG
-1052 NMESCEYLIQNNYD
+1052 NMESCIYLAQNNYD
-1066 INKIN
+1066 IDKIN

-1088 TNYIAENVSKNVAS
+1088 TNYIAENVSKSVAS

-1122 ALSNQVKNESIKSF
+1122 TLSNQVKNESIKSF

-1150 DSNMNTLSTGIT
+1150 DSNMNSLSTGIT

-1185 MVKAL
+1185 RVEAL

-1222 QEEETNTTE
+1222 QEEKTHVTE
-1231 ESSKTNLWTRIKN
+1231 ETSKTNLWTRIKN

>member
-12 KTKVLVLSCILLFL
+12 KTKVLIISCILLVL

-126 MFTTFKYST
+126 MFITFKYST

-147 RSITDHKLM
+147 RNITDHKLM

-182 VVLCLL
+182 VALCLI

-202 LLANIGMAIM
+202 LLTNIGMAIM
-212 FNFGTNVFLG
+212 FNFGTNIFLG

-256 KMNKDEAMEEAIS
+256 KMNKEEAMEEAIS

-338 MPNFNKIN
+338 MTNFNKIN
-346 TFIVNNNKAFFIIF
+346 TFIVNNNKAFFVIF
-360 IILLMPLY
+360 IILLIPLY

-381 RSLPSYLESFKTNE
+381 RSLPSYLESVKTNE

-437 TTTKLSEYGLS
+437 STTKLAEYGLS
-448 DNMINLFDNDKY
+448 DNMINLFDSDKY
-460 NLILINSEYDV
+460 NLILINSKYDV

-535 FSLPFLLIIAIEG
+535 FSLPFLLIIVIEG

-590 YVNNRKTNDS
+590 YVNNRKTNKN

-627 FGVGVYSKIEM
+627 FGVGIYSKIEM

-660 LPSILLIFDK
+660 LPSILLIFDNI
-670 LINKTNMKGNKMKKL
+670 INKTNMKGNKMKKL
-685 NLAALTVVMLSPL
+685 NLAVLTAVMLSPPM
-698 CVFANTKNET
+698 CFCQ
-708 VYSKI
+708 Y
-713 DENGNVISTTVNEQI
+713 
-728 KNTKKLD
+728 
-735 TIEDYT
+735 
-741 ELEDI
+741 
-746 LNISSNDEITKLNKN
+746 
-761 ITINALGKDVF
+761 
-772 YQGTSKKSL
+772 
-781 PIGINIKYYLDGK
+781 
-794 EESLDNILGKSG
+794 
-806 KIKIIID
+806 
-813 FTNNE
+813 
-818 KHNALV
+818 
-824 NGKQETMYTPFL
+824 
-836 VTMGT
+836 
-841 MLDSNVTNIKIN
+841 
-853 NGKVVA
+853 
-859 SGNKNMVVGISS
+859 
-871 PYLNRSLNISEL
+871 
-883 STLNTLTLSYETD
+883 
-896 NFKLPTMYFVA
+896 
-907 TNKLLSDA
+907 
-915 DLSVF
+915 
-920 NKLDGLNSKVDELQ
+920 
-934 TNMNKIDNGAS
+934 
-945 DLSKGI
+945 
-951 NKLKNSLSSS
+951 
-961 ITNLKNN
+961 
-968 NEDALDENTIAS
+968 
-980 IRTQTMQTVQNTFT
+980 
-994 NDYKK
+994 
-999 KLSESAWIKVEENLK
+999 
-1014 NSNDNYVTDLATK
+1014 
-1027 TVSKILLSYLGS
+1027 
-1039 EEALNNYMLCVSE
+1039 
-1052 NMESCEYLIQNNYD
+1052 
-1066 INKIN
+1066 
-1071 AFALTL
+1071 
-1077 KQEITSLTTNT
+1077 
-1088 TNYIAENVSKNVAS
+1088 
-1102 TVAEETAISTAES
+1102 
-1115 IVNTLAP
+1115 
-1122 ALSNQVKNESIKSF
+1122 
-1136 TSSLNTLYTNIDYI
+1136 
-1150 DSNMNTLSTGIT
+1150 
-1162 TFNKEGIEEISA
+1162 
-1174 LVNGPIASSKA
+1174 
-1185 MVKAL
+1185 
-1190 SKLAD
+1190 
-1195 NYTSYASK
+1195 
-1203 STSINDETKFIIV
+1203 
-1216 LDGKEK
+1216 
-1222 QEEETNTTE
+1222 
-1231 ESSKTNLWTRIKN
+1231 
-1244 LFK
+1244 

>member
-12 KTKVLVLSCILLFL
+12 KTKVLIISCILLVL

-65 YSIVVAENLSPK
+65 YSIVAAENLSPK

-126 MFTTFKYST
+126 MFITFKYST

-147 RSITDHKLM
+147 RNITDHKLM

-182 VVLCLL
+182 VALCLI

-202 LLANIGMAIM
+202 LLTNIGMAIM
-212 FNFGTNVFLG
+212 FNFGTNIFLG

-256 KMNKDEAMEEAIS
+256 KMNKEEAMEEAIS

-338 MPNFNKIN
+338 MTNFNKIN
-346 TFIVNNNKAFFIIF
+346 TFIVNNNKAFFVIF
-360 IILLMPLY
+360 IILLIPLY

-381 RSLPSYLESFKTNE
+381 RSLPSYLESVKTNE

-437 TTTKLSEYGLS
+437 STTKLAEYGLS
-448 DNMINLFDNDKY
+448 DNMINLFDSDKY
-460 NLILINSEYDV
+460 NLILINSKYDV

-535 FSLPFLLIIAIEG
+535 FSLPFLLIIVIEG

-590 YVNNRKTNDS
+590 YVNNRKTNKS

-627 FGVGVYSKIEM
+627 FGVGIYSKIEM

-670 LINKTNMKGNKMKKL
+670 LISKTNMKGNKMKKL
-685 NLAALTVVMLSPL
+685 NLAVLTAVMLSPL
-698 CVFANTKNET
+698 CVFANTKTET

-813 FTNNE
+813 FSNNE

-859 SGNKNMVVGISS
+859 SGNKNMVVGIFS
-871 PYLNRSLNISEL
+871 PYLNRSLNINEL

-968 NEDALDENTIAS
+968 NEDALDENTLAS

-999 KLSESAWIKVEENLK
+999 KLSENAWIKVEENLK
-1014 NSNDNYVTDLATK
+1014 NSNDTYVTDLATK

-1039 EEALNNYMLCVSE
+1039 EEALNNYMLCVSG
-1052 NMESCEYLIQNNYD
+1052 NMESCIYLAQNNYD
-1066 INKIN
+1066 IDKIN

-1088 TNYIAENVSKNVAS
+1088 TNYIAENVSKSVAS

-1122 ALSNQVKNESIKSF
+1122 TLSNQVKNESIKSF

-1185 MVKAL
+1185 RVEAL

-1222 QEEETNTTE
+1222 QEEKTNITE

>member
-12 KTKVLVLSCILLFL
+12 KTKVLIISCILLVL

-126 MFTTFKYST
+126 MFITFKYST

-147 RSITDHKLM
+147 RNITDHKLM

-182 VVLCLL
+182 VALCLM
-188 VLELSLDSYVVPIL
+188 VLELSLDSYVVPVL

-256 KMNKDEAMEEAIS
+256 KMSKEEAMEEAIS

-346 TFIVNNNKAFFIIF
+346 TFIVNHNKAFFVIF
-360 IILLMPLY
+360 IILLIPLY

-381 RSLPSYLESFKTNE
+381 RSLPRYLESVKTNE

-437 TTTKLSEYGLS
+437 STTKLAEYGLS
-448 DNMINLFDNDKY
+448 DNMINLFDSDKY
-460 NLILINSEYDV
+460 NLILINSKYDV

-518 YSSIICI
+518 YSSILCI

-590 YVNNRKTNDS
+590 YVNNRKTNKS

-650 LISMLFVLTI
+650 IISMLFVLTI
-660 LPSILLIFDK
+660 LPSILLIFDNI
-670 LINKTNMKGNKMKKL
+670 INKTNMKGNKMKKL
-685 NLAALTVVMLSPL
+685 NLAVLTVAMLSPL

-761 ITINALGKDVF
+761 ISINALGKDVF
-772 YQGTSKKSL
+772 YQGKSKKSL

-806 KIKIIID
+806 KIKIVID

-871 PYLNRSLNISEL
+871 PYLNRSLNINEL

-951 NKLKNSLSSS
+951 NKLKNSLLSS

-968 NEDALDENTIAS
+968 DEDALDENTLVG

-1014 NSNDNYVTDLATK
+1014 NSNDTYVTDLATK

-1039 EEALNNYMLCVSE
+1039 EEALNNYMLCVSD
-1052 NMESCEYLIQNNYD
+1052 NMESCIYLAQNNYD

-1088 TNYIAENVSKNVAS
+1088 TNYIAENVSKSVAS

-1122 ALSNQVKNESIKSF
+1122 TLSNQVKNESIKSF

-1185 MVKAL
+1185 RVEAL

-1222 QEEETNTTE
+1222 QEEKTNITE
-1231 ESSKTNLWTRIKN
+1231 ESFKTNLWTRIKN

>member
-12 KTKVLVLSCILLFL
+12 KTKVLIISCILLVL

-126 MFTTFKYST
+126 MFITFKYST
-135 SDERTINAVEEI
+135 SDEKTINAVEEI
-147 RSITDHKLM
+147 KNITDHKLM

-182 VVLCLL
+182 VVLCLI

-256 KMNKDEAMEEAIS
+256 KMSKDEAMEEAIS

-346 TFIVNNNKAFFIIF
+346 TFIVNNNKAFFVIF
-360 IILLMPLY
+360 IILLIPLY

-381 RSLPSYLESFKTNE
+381 RSLPSYLESVKTNE

-432 IDLTL
+432 IDLTIS
-437 TTTKLSEYGLS
+437 TTKLSEFGLS
-448 DNMINLFDNDKY
+448 DNMINLFDSDKY
-460 NLILINSEYDV
+460 NLILINSKYDV

-535 FSLPFLLIIAIEG
+535 FSLPFLLIIVIEG

-590 YVNNRKTNDS
+590 YVNNRKTNKS

-627 FGVGVYSKIEM
+627 FGVGIYSKIEM

-660 LPSILLIFDK
+660 LPSILLIFDNI
-670 LINKTNMKGNKMKKL
+670 INKTNMKGNKMKKL
-685 NLAALTVVMLSPL
+685 NLAVLTAVMLSPL
-698 CVFANTKNET
+698 CVFANTKTET

-761 ITINALGKDVF
+761 ISINAFGKDVF
-772 YQGTSKKSL
+772 YQGTSKKTL

-841 MLDSNVTNIKIN
+841 MLDSSAKNIKIN

-961 ITNLKNN
+961 ITNLKKN
-968 NEDALDENTIAS
+968 NEDALDENTLAG

-1014 NSNDNYVTDLATK
+1014 NSNDTYVTDLATK

-1039 EEALNNYMLCVSE
+1039 EEALNNYMLCVSG
-1052 NMESCEYLIQNNYD
+1052 NMESCIYLAQNNYD
-1066 INKIN
+1066 IDKIN

-1088 TNYIAENVSKNVAS
+1088 TNYIAENVSKSVAS

-1122 ALSNQVKNESIKSF
+1122 TLSNQVKNESIKSF

-1185 MVKAL
+1185 RVEAL

-1222 QEEETNTTE
+1222 QEEKTNITE

>member
-12 KTKVLVLSCILLFL
+12 KTKVLIISCILLVL

-77 EILNLKN
+77 EILNLKD

-126 MFTTFKYST
+126 MFITFKYST

-147 RSITDHKLM
+147 RNITDHKLM

-182 VVLCLL
+182 VALCLI

-256 KMNKDEAMEEAIS
+256 KMSKEKAMEEAIS

-346 TFIVNNNKAFFIIF
+346 TFIVNHNKAFFVIF
-360 IILLMPLY
+360 IILLIPLY

-381 RSLPSYLESFKTNE
+381 RSLPSYLESVKTNE

-415 KIDDLTNLT
+415 KTDDLTNLT

-437 TTTKLSEYGLS
+437 STTKLAEYGLS
-448 DNMINLFDNDKY
+448 DNMINLFDSDKY

-491 QNGIVAGEG
+491 QSGIVAGEG

-518 YSSIICI
+518 YSSILCI

-535 FSLPFLLIIAIEG
+535 FSLPFLLIIVIEG

-590 YVNNRKTNDS
+590 YVNNRKTNKS

-660 LPSILLIFDK
+660 LPSILLIFDNI
-670 LINKTNMKGNKMKKL
+670 INKTNMKGNKMKKL

-698 CVFANTKNET
+698 CVFANTKTET

-806 KIKIIID
+806 KIKIIIN

-859 SGNKNMVVGISS
+859 NGNKNMVVGISS

-883 STLNTLTLSYETD
+883 STLNTLTLSYEID

-907 TNKLLSDA
+907 TNKLLADA
-915 DLSVF
+915 DLSIF

-961 ITNLKNN
+961 INNLKNN
-968 NEDALDENTIAS
+968 NEDALDENTLAD

-1014 NSNDNYVTDLATK
+1014 NSNDTYVTDLATK

-1039 EEALNNYMLCVSE
+1039 EEALNNYMLCVSG
-1052 NMESCEYLIQNNYD
+1052 NMESCIYLAQNNYD
-1066 INKIN
+1066 IDKIN

-1088 TNYIAENVSKNVAS
+1088 TNYIAENVSKSVAS

-1122 ALSNQVKNESIKSF
+1122 TLSNQVKNESIKSF

-1150 DSNMNTLSTGIT
+1150 DSNMNSLSTGIT

-1185 MVKAL
+1185 RVEAL

-1222 QEEETNTTE
+1222 QEEKTHVTE
-1231 ESSKTNLWTRIKN
+1231 ETSKTNLWTRIKN

>member
-12 KTKVLVLSCILLFL
+12 KTKVLIISCILLVL

-126 MFTTFKYST
+126 MFITFKYST

-147 RSITDHKLM
+147 RNITDHKLM

-182 VVLCLL
+182 VALCLI

-256 KMNKDEAMEEAIS
+256 KMSKEEAMEKAIS

-328 QVTKTKHKKL
+328 QVTKTKHKNL

-346 TFIVNNNKAFFIIF
+346 TLIVNNNKAFFVIF
-360 IILLMPLY
+360 IILLIPLY

-381 RSLPSYLESFKTNE
+381 RSLPSYLESVKTNE

-415 KIDDLTNLT
+415 KTVDLTNLT

-437 TTTKLSEYGLS
+437 STTKLAEYGLS
-448 DNMINLFDNDKY
+448 DNMINLFDSDKY
-460 NLILINSEYDV
+460 NLILINSKYDV

-518 YSSIICI
+518 YSSILCI

-535 FSLPFLLIIAIEG
+535 FSLPFLLIIVIEE

-553 MSISY
+553 MNISY

-590 YVNNRKTNDS
+590 YVNNRKTNKN

-660 LPSILLIFDK
+660 LPSILLIFDNI
-670 LINKTNMKGNKMKKL
+670 INKTNMKGNKMKKL
-685 NLAALTVVMLSPL
+685 NLAVLTVAMLSPL
-698 CVFANTKNET
+698 CVFANTKTET

-761 ITINALGKDVF
+761 ISINALGKDVF

-813 FTNNE
+813 FTNKE

-871 PYLNRSLNISEL
+871 PYLNRSLNINEL

-968 NEDALDENTIAS
+968 NEDALDEKTLAG

-1014 NSNDNYVTDLATK
+1014 NSNDTYVTDLATK

-1039 EEALNNYMLCVSE
+1039 EEALNNYMLCVSG
-1052 NMESCEYLIQNNYD
+1052 NMESCIYLAQNNYD
-1066 INKIN
+1066 IDKIN

-1077 KQEITSLTTNT
+1077 KQEITSLTTKT
-1088 TNYIAENVSKNVAS
+1088 TNYIAENVSKSVAS

-1115 IVNTLAP
+1115 IVNTLVP
-1122 ALSNQVKNESIKSF
+1122 TLSNQVKNESIKTF

-1185 MVKAL
+1185 RVEAL

-1222 QEEETNTTE
+1222 QEEKTNISE

>member
-12 KTKVLVLSCILLFL
+12 KTKVLIISCILLVL

-126 MFTTFKYST
+126 MFITFKYST

-147 RSITDHKLM
+147 RNITDHKLM

-182 VVLCLL
+182 VVLCLI

-202 LLANIGMAIM
+202 LLANIGIAIM
-212 FNFGTNVFLG
+212 FNFGTNVFFG

-256 KMNKDEAMEEAIS
+256 KMSKEEAMEKAIS

-328 QVTKTKHKKL
+328 QISKTKHKKL

-346 TFIVNNNKAFFIIF
+346 TFIVNNNKVFFVIF
-360 IILLMPLY
+360 IILLIPLY

-381 RSLPSYLESFKTNE
+381 RSLPSYLESVKTNE

-437 TTTKLSEYGLS
+437 STTKLAEYGLS
-448 DNMINLFDNDKY
+448 DNMINLFDSDKY
-460 NLILINSEYDV
+460 NLILINSKYDV

-518 YSSIICI
+518 YSSILCI

-535 FSLPFLLIIAIEG
+535 FSLPFLLIIVIEG

-590 YVNNRKTNDS
+590 YANNRKTNKS

-660 LPSILLIFDK
+660 LPSILLIFDNI
-670 LINKTNMKGNKMKKL
+670 INKTNMKGNKMKKL
-685 NLAALTVVMLSPL
+685 NLAVLTAVMLSPL
-698 CVFANTKNET
+698 CVFANTKTET

-896 NFKLPTMYFVA
+896 KFKLPTMYFVA

-968 NEDALDENTIAS
+968 NEDALDENTLAS

-999 KLSESAWIKVEENLK
+999 KLSENAWIKVEENLK
-1014 NSNDNYVTDLATK
+1014 NSNDTYVTDLATK

-1039 EEALNNYMLCVSE
+1039 EEALNNYMLCVSG
-1052 NMESCEYLIQNNYD
+1052 NMESCVYLAQNNYD

-1088 TNYIAENVSKNVAS
+1088 TNYIAENVSKSVAS

-1122 ALSNQVKNESIKSF
+1122 TLSNQVKNESIKSF

-1185 MVKAL
+1185 RVEAL

-1203 STSINDETKFIIV
+1203 STSIKDETKFIIV

-1222 QEEETNTTE
+1222 QEEKTNIAE

>member
-12 KTKVLVLSCILLFL
+12 KTKVLVISCILLVL

-65 YSIVVAENLSPK
+65 YSMVVAENLSPK
-77 EILNLKN
+77 EILNLKD

-97 IYDVLGTNIP
+97 IYDVLGSNIP

-126 MFTTFKYST
+126 MFITFKYST

-147 RSITDHKLM
+147 RNITDHKLM

-182 VVLCLL
+182 IALCLI

-256 KMNKDEAMEEAIS
+256 KMSKEEAMEEAIS

-328 QVTKTKHKKL
+328 LVTKTKHKKL

-346 TFIVNNNKAFFIIF
+346 TFIVNNNKAFFVIF
-360 IILLMPLY
+360 IILLIPLY

-381 RSLPSYLESFKTNE
+381 RSLPSYLESVKTNE

-424 NELSSLKG
+424 DELSSLKG

-437 TTTKLSEYGLS
+437 SITKLAEYGLS
-448 DNMINLFDNDKY
+448 DNMINLFDSDKY

-491 QNGIVAGEG
+491 QSGIVAGEG

-518 YSSIICI
+518 YSSILCI

-535 FSLPFLLIIAIEG
+535 FSLPFLLIIVIEG

-590 YVNNRKTNDS
+590 YVNNRKTNKS

-660 LPSILLIFDK
+660 LPSILLIFDNI
-670 LINKTNMKGNKMKKL
+670 INKTNMKGNKMKKL

-698 CVFANTKNET
+698 CVFANTKTET

-772 YQGTSKKSL
+772 YQGKSKKSL
-781 PIGINIKYYLDGK
+781 PIGLNIKYYLDGK

-806 KIKIIID
+806 KIKIVIN

-859 SGNKNMVVGISS
+859 SGNKNMIVGISS

-883 STLNTLTLSYETD
+883 STLNTLTLSYETN

-907 TNKLLSDA
+907 TNKLLADA
-915 DLSVF
+915 DLSIF

-968 NEDALDENTIAS
+968 NEDALDEKALAG

-999 KLSESAWIKVEENLK
+999 KISESAWIKVEENLK
-1014 NSNDNYVTDLATK
+1014 NSNDTYVTDLATK

-1039 EEALNNYMLCVSE
+1039 EEALNNYMLCVSG
-1052 NMESCEYLIQNNYD
+1052 NMESCAYLIQNNYD
-1066 INKIN
+1066 IDKIN

-1088 TNYIAENVSKNVAS
+1088 TNYIAENVSKSVAS

-1122 ALSNQVKNESIKSF
+1122 TLSNQVKNESIKSF

-1150 DSNMNTLSTGIT
+1150 DSNMNSLSTGIT

-1185 MVKAL
+1185 RVEAL

-1222 QEEETNTTE
+1222 QEEKTNVTE
-1231 ESSKTNLWTRIKN
+1231 ETSKTNLWTRIKN

>member
-12 KTKVLVLSCILLFL
+12 KTKVLIISCILLVL

-107 IDVLPSEIKDK
+107 IDVLQSEIKDK

-126 MFTTFKYST
+126 MFITFKYST

-147 RSITDHKLM
+147 RNITDHKLM

-182 VVLCLL
+182 VALCLI
-188 VLELSLDSYVVPIL
+188 VLELSLDSYVVPVL

-256 KMNKDEAMEEAIS
+256 KMSKEEAMEEAIS

-328 QVTKTKHKKL
+328 QVTKTKHRKL

-346 TFIVNNNKAFFIIF
+346 TFIVNNNKAFFVIF
-360 IILLMPLY
+360 IILLIPLY

-381 RSLPSYLESFKTNE
+381 RSLPRYLESVKTNE

-437 TTTKLSEYGLS
+437 STTKLSEYGLS
-448 DNMINLFDNDKY
+448 DNMINLFDSDKY
-460 NLILINSEYDV
+460 NLILINSKYDV

-518 YSSIICI
+518 YSSILCI

-590 YVNNRKTNDS
+590 YVNNRKTNKS

-660 LPSILLIFDK
+660 LPSILLIFDNI
-670 LINKTNMKGNKMKKL
+670 INKTNMKGNKMKKL
-685 NLAALTVVMLSPL
+685 NLAVLTVAMLSPL

-713 DENGNVISTTVNEQI
+713 DENGNIISTTVNEQI
-728 KNTKKLD
+728 KNNKKLD

-761 ITINALGKDVF
+761 ISINAFGKDVF

-841 MLDSNVTNIKIN
+841 MLDSNVTNIRIN

-871 PYLNRSLNISEL
+871 PYLNRSLNINEL

-968 NEDALDENTIAS
+968 NEDALDEKTLVG

-1014 NSNDNYVTDLATK
+1014 NSNDTYVTDLATK

-1039 EEALNNYMLCVSE
+1039 EEALNNYMLCVSG
-1052 NMESCEYLIQNNYD
+1052 NMESCIYLAQNNYD
-1066 INKIN
+1066 IDKIN

-1088 TNYIAENVSKNVAS
+1088 TNYIAENVSKSVAS

-1122 ALSNQVKNESIKSF
+1122 TLSNQVKNESIKSF

-1185 MVKAL
+1185 RVEAL

-1222 QEEETNTTE
+1222 QEEKTNITE

>member
-12 KTKVLVLSCILLFL
+12 KTKVLIISCILLVL

-126 MFTTFKYST
+126 MFITFKYST

-147 RSITDHKLM
+147 RNITDHKLM

-182 VVLCLL
+182 VALCLI
-188 VLELSLDSYVVPIL
+188 VLELSLDSYVVPVL

-256 KMNKDEAMEEAIS
+256 KMSKEEAMEEAIS

-328 QVTKTKHKKL
+328 QVTKTKHRKL

-346 TFIVNNNKAFFIIF
+346 TFIVNNNKAFFVIF
-360 IILLMPLY
+360 IILLIPLY

-381 RSLPSYLESFKTNE
+381 RSLPRYLESVKTNE

-437 TTTKLSEYGLS
+437 STTKLAEYGLS
-448 DNMINLFDNDKY
+448 DNMINLFDSDKY
-460 NLILINSEYDV
+460 NLILINSKYDV

-518 YSSIICI
+518 YSSILCI

-590 YVNNRKTNDS
+590 YVNNRKTNKS

-660 LPSILLIFDK
+660 LPSILLIFDNI
-670 LINKTNMKGNKMKKL
+670 INKTNMKGNKMKKL
-685 NLAALTVVMLSPL
+685 NLAVLTVAMLSPL

-761 ITINALGKDVF
+761 ISINAFGKDVF
-772 YQGTSKKSL
+772 YQGKSKKSL

-871 PYLNRSLNISEL
+871 PYLNRSLNINEL
-883 STLNTLTLSYETD
+883 YTLNTLTLSYETD

-968 NEDALDENTIAS
+968 NEDALDEKTLAG

-1014 NSNDNYVTDLATK
+1014 NSNDTYVTDLATK

-1039 EEALNNYMLCVSE
+1039 EEALNNYMLCVSG
-1052 NMESCEYLIQNNYD
+1052 NMESCAYLIQNNYD

-1071 AFALTL
+1071 AFVLTL

-1088 TNYIAENVSKNVAS
+1088 TNYIAENVSKSVAS

-1122 ALSNQVKNESIKSF
+1122 TLSNQVKNESIKSF

-1150 DSNMNTLSTGIT
+1150 DSSMNTLSTGIT

-1185 MVKAL
+1185 RVKAL

-1222 QEEETNTTE
+1222 QEEKTNITE

>member
-12 KTKVLVLSCILLFL
+12 KTKVLIISCILLVL

-126 MFTTFKYST
+126 MFITFKYST

-147 RSITDHKLM
+147 RNITDHKLM

-182 VVLCLL
+182 VALCLM
-188 VLELSLDSYVVPIL
+188 VLELSLDSYVVPVL

-256 KMNKDEAMEEAIS
+256 KMSKEEAMEEAIS

-346 TFIVNNNKAFFIIF
+346 TFIVNNNKAFFVIF
-360 IILLMPLY
+360 IILLIPLY

-381 RSLPSYLESFKTNE
+381 RSLPRYLESVKTNE

-437 TTTKLSEYGLS
+437 STTKLSEYGLS
-448 DNMINLFDNDKY
+448 DNMINLFDSDKY
-460 NLILINSEYDV
+460 NLILINSKYDV

-518 YSSIICI
+518 YSSILCI

-590 YVNNRKTNDS
+590 YVNNRKTNKS

-660 LPSILLIFDK
+660 LPSILLIFDNI
-670 LINKTNMKGNKMKKL
+670 INKTNMKGNKMKKL
-685 NLAALTVVMLSPL
+685 NLAVLTVAMLSPL

-713 DENGNVISTTVNEQI
+713 DENGNIISTTVNEQI
-728 KNTKKLD
+728 KNNKKLD

-761 ITINALGKDVF
+761 ISINAFGKDVF

-806 KIKIIID
+806 KIKIVID

-836 VTMGT
+836 ITMGT
-841 MLDSNVTNIKIN
+841 MLDSNVTNIRIN

-871 PYLNRSLNISEL
+871 PYLNRSLNINEL

-968 NEDALDENTIAS
+968 NEDALDEKTLVG

-1014 NSNDNYVTDLATK
+1014 NSNDTYVTDLATK

-1039 EEALNNYMLCVSE
+1039 EEALNNYMLCVSG
-1052 NMESCEYLIQNNYD
+1052 NMESCIYLAQNNYD
-1066 INKIN
+1066 IDKIN

-1077 KQEITSLTTNT
+1077 KQEITLLTTNI
-1088 TNYIAENVSKNVAS
+1088 TNYIAENVSKSVAS
-1102 TVAEETAISTAES
+1102 TVAEETAISTAET

-1122 ALSNQVKNESIKSF
+1122 TLSNQVKNESIKSF

-1185 MVKAL
+1185 RVEAL

-1222 QEEETNTTE
+1222 QEEKTNITE